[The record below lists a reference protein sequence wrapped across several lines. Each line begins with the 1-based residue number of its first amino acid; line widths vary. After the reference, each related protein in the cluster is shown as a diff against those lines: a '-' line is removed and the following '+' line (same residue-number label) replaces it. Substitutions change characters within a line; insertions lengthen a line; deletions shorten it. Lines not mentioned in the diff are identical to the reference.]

1 MINMMLIVLRIIIR
15 LLESLLIQ
23 LNQSKRGDPSIMK
36 KNFVASIVFFLFL
49 TGCSSEKKQDM
60 VINNPYEVLVKGK
73 ILSYY
78 DTGSQINTNE
88 FEISRNWSDASNNT
102 TDNIIVTDEDNKIRC
117 ISINDSKV
125 ITYGQIAVGDSI
137 KKVINTFDNEYKM
150 SDNSYCVLFN
160 GNQEE
165 DPTNTQKE
173 NSWIWIN
180 YLVDDG
186 NIVRILIYDVEF
198 GINSR

>member
-1 MINMMLIVLRIIIR
+1 MMLIVLRIIIR

>member
-1 MINMMLIVLRIIIR
+1 
-15 LLESLLIQ
+15 
-23 LNQSKRGDPSIMK
+23 
-36 KNFVASIVFFLFL
+36 
-49 TGCSSEKKQDM
+49 M